1 MSNLELLR
9 RDLSEVGILL
19 DTEKYSNF
27 YTLMNNHTDDVLI
40 PQLNSRFS
48 EIDIEDLLPLNLNA
62 YDFLKLLNILNKYL
76 LD

>member
-1 MSNLELLR
+1 MSNLEFLR
-9 RDLSEVGILL
+9 RDLSEVGIIL

-27 YTLMNNHTDDVLI
+27 YTLMNKHTDDVLI

>member
-27 YTLMNNHTDDVLI
+27 YTLMNKHTDDVLI

-48 EIDIEDLLPLNLNA
+48 EIDIEDLLPLYLNA

>member
-1 MSNLELLR
+1 MSNLEFLR

-27 YTLMNNHTDDVLI
+27 YTLMNKHTDDVLI

-48 EIDIEDLLPLNLNA
+48 EIDIEDLLPLYLNA

>member
-1 MSNLELLR
+1 MSNLEFLR
-9 RDLSEVGILL
+9 RDLSELGILL

-27 YTLMNNHTDDVLI
+27 YTLMNKHTDDVLI

-48 EIDIEDLLPLNLNA
+48 EIDIEDLLPLYLNA